1 MPASVRTCAA
11 NEGEPAVVAMR
22 RPHERDDETEE
33 RDFDDTLVEQSPH
46 TVPRWIVVSGLVLY
60 CSAFWAVLYFAG
72 AWVLS
77 LFRS

>member
-1 MPASVRTCAA
+1 M
-11 NEGEPAVVAMR
+11 VALR

-46 TVPRWIVVSGLVLY
+46 TVPRWIVVSGLLLY
-60 CSAFWAVLYFAG
+60 CTAFWAVLYFAG

-77 LFRS
+77 LFSR